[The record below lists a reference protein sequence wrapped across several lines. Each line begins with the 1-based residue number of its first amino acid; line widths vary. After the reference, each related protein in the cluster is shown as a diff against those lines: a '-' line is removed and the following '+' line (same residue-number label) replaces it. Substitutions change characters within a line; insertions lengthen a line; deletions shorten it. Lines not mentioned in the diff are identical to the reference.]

1 MRHFAAAL
9 AAIAFVA
16 TASAQTS
23 LTIGDQAPNLTNTT
37 WLQGEP
43 VSHWQSGEVYVLDF
57 WAPWCG
63 PCIASMPHVNEL
75 HKKYKDKDVTIIGVS
90 IWPREG
96 MTPSKQFVE
105 EHIVDRETGEKML
118 YSVAEDIDGATAKA
132 FMEST
137 GSRGIP
143 TVMIVDQKGRLAWLG
158 HPMDKDFDQSLEQ
171 IVAGNYDLEA
181 RAAEMR
187 AKKELEAKAQPI
199 LAEANRAYGTGDW
212 NTVVDKLDEL
222 ITLGYNAD
230 DMTLSKIRIL
240 AMQAGRPDDAWKAGW
255 SFVNGPAKDNAMA
268 LNALGWFI
276 VDTDGLASR
285 DLDLALAAASRANDL
300 TGNKEAAI
308 LDTLAHAHYA
318 KGDRAKAIEVQKRAV
333 ANAPSN
339 MKEDLQKS
347 LERFEKGESTGG

>member
-9 AAIAFVA
+9 TAVAIVA
-16 TASAQTS
+16 SASAQTT
-23 LTIGDQAPNLTNTT
+23 LTIGDPAPTLSNTT

-43 VSHWQSGEVYVLDF
+43 VSHWETGEVYVLDF

-96 MTPSKQFVE
+96 MTPSAQFVQ

-158 HPMDKDFDQSLEQ
+158 HPMDKDFDKSLED
-171 IVAGNYDLEA
+171 IVAGSYNLEA

-187 AKKELEAKAQPI
+187 AKQELEAKAQPI
-199 LAEANRAYGTGDW
+199 IAEANRAYGSSDW
-212 NTVVDKLDEL
+212 NTVVAKLDEL
-222 ITLGYNAD
+222 IALGYEAEN
-230 DMTLSKIRIL
+230 MTMSKIQIL
-240 AMQAGRPDDAWKAGW
+240 ATKAGRPDDAWKAGW
-255 SFVNGPAKDNAMA
+255 AFIDGPAKDNSML

-285 DLDLALAAASRANDL
+285 DLDLALAAANRANDL
-300 TGNKEAAI
+300 TGDKEAAI
-308 LDTLAHAHYA
+308 LDTLAHVHFA

-333 ANAPSN
+333 ANAPDN
-339 MKEDLQKS
+339 MKEDLQKT
-347 LERFEKGESTGG
+347 LERFEKGDVTGG